1 MDHKRWNHFESER
14 LREALQSVVPL
25 TDEQRAAEREKMVKD
40 IQAIY
45 EQVTQAADE
54 KQRRERMGFAVFLKS
69 QVRFIGWRIW
79 CMQAV
84 GIILLHCMWRTIS
97 RQVIGDVLNIGF
109 FLCCLSVLILL
120 SAVPML
126 YRSVRYAMFET
137 ELVTRFSAVRLLI
150 ARLLA
155 IGIGNVIILG
165 IVLFSMAVNASIPAA
180 RALLYLLLPY
190 LTASSGFLYLL
201 KRIPADKLQVYS
213 TFWGCFLVGIFIV
226 LRRFCPAFFMQTF
239 SVFWAAVCLVL
250 LFFCIRQF
258 YDLMYDSAAYAEID

>member
-1 MDHKRWNHFESER
+1 MDHRRRNHFESER
-14 LREALQSVVPL
+14 LREALRSVVPL
-25 TDEQRAAEREKMVKD
+25 TKEQQAAEHGKMAKN
-40 IQAIY
+40 IQTVY

-54 KQRRERMGFAVFLKS
+54 KRRRERIGFAAFLKS

-79 CMQAV
+79 FMQAA

-97 RQVIGDVLNIGF
+97 GQMIRDVLNIGF

-155 IGIGNVIILG
+155 IGIGNFIILG
-165 IVLFSMAVNASIPAA
+165 IILLSMVINVSIPAA

-201 KRIPADKLQVYS
+201 KRIPADKLQIYS
-213 TFWGCFLVGIFIV
+213 TFWGCFLVSIFIV

-250 LFFCIRQF
+250 LLFCIRQF
-258 YDLMYDSAAYAEID
+258 YDLMYDSAYTEMN